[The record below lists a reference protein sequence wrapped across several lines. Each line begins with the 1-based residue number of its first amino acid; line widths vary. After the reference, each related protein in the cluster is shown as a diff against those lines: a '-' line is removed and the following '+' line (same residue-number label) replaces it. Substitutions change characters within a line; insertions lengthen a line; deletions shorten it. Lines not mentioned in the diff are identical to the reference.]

1 MSGKLDNIKVNRDKY
16 AFERNKRKGIKIASS
31 VIVNGVLILGA
42 ITMLMP
48 FIWMI
53 STSLKSLHEVFV
65 FPPTF
70 FGETVVWENF
80 ARITERFDFFLF
92 FRNSLQVSLWIVV
105 FQLFTSAMAGYAFAK
120 LNFPHRDKV
129 FLLYLASMMVPMHV
143 TIIPNFLLMR
153 MFGLVNTLWSLMIPP
168 MVSAFG
174 TFLLRQFFMTV
185 PKDMIDAAKIDGCT
199 PIGCFIRI
207 ALPMATPTL
216 ATLGIF
222 AFMFHWN
229 DYFTPLIY
237 ITRER
242 YYTLPLGL
250 ASMQGLFSTDWP
262 VLMAATTVSILPVLV
277 IFLLAQD
284 AFQKGI
290 MLSGMKD

>member
-1 MSGKLDNIKVNRDKY
+1 MSGKIDANKKY
-16 AFERNKRKGIKIASS
+16 TLERRKRKLGKITST
-31 VIVNGVLILGA
+31 VIINAALIIGA
-42 ITMLMP
+42 VTMIMP

-70 FGETVVWENF
+70 FGERIVWENYL
-80 ARITERFDFFLF
+80 RITERFDFFLF
-92 FRNSLQVSLWIVV
+92 FRNSLQVSIWIVA

-120 LNFPHRDKV
+120 LNFPHRDKF

-153 MFGLVNTLWSLMIPP
+153 AFGLVNTLWSLMIPP

-185 PKDMIDAAKIDGCT
+185 PRDMVDAAKIDGCT

-237 ITRER
+237 ITRVR

-250 ASMQGLFSTDWP
+250 ATLQGMFATDWP
-262 VLMAATTVSILPVLV
+262 VLMAATAISILPVLV
-277 IFLLAQD
+277 VFLLAQD

-290 MLSGMKD
+290 MLSGMKE